1 MYFDNI
7 FAIFGSQNY
16 PYRPNIDI
24 DEWLFVQKYID
35 IFCSRFEYENLP
47 EQTQRI
53 VGFNSQI
60 EVMMFSHLLLRG
72 LRTTN

>member
-16 PYRPNIDI
+16 PYQQNISI

-35 IFCSRFEYENLP
+35 IFCSRFGYDKLP
-47 EQTQRI
+47 DDTQK
-53 VGFNSQI
+53 
-60 EVMMFSHLLLRG
+60 LLDLIRK
-72 LRTTN
+72 